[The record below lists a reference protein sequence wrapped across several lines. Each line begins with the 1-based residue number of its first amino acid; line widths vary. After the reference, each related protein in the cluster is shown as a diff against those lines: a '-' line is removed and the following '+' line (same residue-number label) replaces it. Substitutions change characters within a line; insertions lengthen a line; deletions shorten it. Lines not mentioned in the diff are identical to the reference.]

1 MYWRKWLIA
10 ISFSFLVTVLS
21 VQTAYAEKKSCTSEE
36 SRRALDQADTLRSWD
51 ALYRSY
57 KTFGNCDD
65 GAVGEG
71 FSESVARILVE
82 HWNTLSRLAQIAK
95 KDGAFRE
102 FVIRHVDGTLNMDDV
117 EKIKKDARKQCPTE
131 QQTICMDLAKQADYA
146 LKLASSP

>member
-1 MYWRKWLIA
+1 MYWRKWIIA

-21 VQTAYAEKKSCTSEE
+21 ARTAYAEKKPCTSEE
-36 SRRALDQADTLRSWD
+36 SRRAFDQADTLRSWD

-82 HWNTLSRLAQIAK
+82 HWDTLFRLAQIAR

-102 FVIRHVDGTLNMDDV
+102 FVTRHVDATLNMDDV
-117 EKIKKDARKQCPTE
+117 EKIKEDARKHCPPGQRTVC
-131 QQTICMDLAKQADYA
+131 TDLAKQADYA
-146 LKLASSP
+146 LQLASSP